1 MRLHRTTGLDPEQL
15 DELVARCFQHQK
27 AQNSATWKR
36 AGRPA
41 ALSFYRAIA
50 VTVAYIRQNIVQE
63 VLAEI
68 FNTSQPS
75 ISRAITAMTPIIATA
90 LQVCVPDLAEAI
102 RGEVTLV
109 DGSLLPCWSWR
120 KHPELYSGKHHTT
133 GHNVQVV
140 ASLEGR
146 VLHISDPLPGK
157 THDITALRQHGLD
170 AALDLS
176 NTITDKGYQGLPD
189 AITPIKKPRGGEL
202 DEHDR
207 AINHDINSL
216 RAAVELANAHIK
228 NWKILHTDYRRPLK
242 TFNKTLDAVRGLIFF
257 TMDFE

>member
-1 MRLHRTTGLDPEQL
+1 MESLDPERPLRLHRTTGLHPEQL
-15 DELVARCFQHQK
+15 DELVALCFQHQDT
-27 AQNSATWKR
+27 QDSATGKR

-68 FNTSQPS
+68 FDTSQSS
-75 ISRAITAMTPIIATA
+75 ISRAITAMTPVIAAA

-146 VLHISDPLPGK
+146 VLHISDPLPGRRTTSRHYVSTVSTRHSTCPTRSQTRVIK
-157 THDITALRQHGLD
+157 DYPTRLRPSRNCQETN
-170 AALDLS
+170 S
-176 NTITDKGYQGLPD
+176 TITTAP
-189 AITPIKKPRGGEL
+189 
-202 DEHDR
+202 
-207 AINHDINSL
+207 
-216 RAAVELANAHIK
+216 
-228 NWKILHTDYRRPLK
+228 
-242 TFNKTLDAVRGLIFF
+242 
-257 TMDFE
+257 